1 MTPTRNTS
9 ALILAFIENINR
21 HDIGG
26 LTALMTDDH
35 EFVDSL
41 GMAVRGKDAMR
52 QAWIGYF
59 YLIPDY
65 AIAVDELFAKDD
77 SAAVVGTASGTCAVR
92 GSLLPENGWSIPI
105 AIRCTVRD
113 GQVARWQVFADN
125 EPVRQLM
132 KAGE

>member
-1 MTPTRNTS
+1 VIPTGDTS
-9 ALILAFIENINR
+9 AVLLTFIEKINR

-41 GMAVRGKDAMR
+41 GMAVQGKDAMR

-65 AIAVDELFAKDD
+65 AIAVDELFAKAD
-77 SAAVVGTASGTCAVR
+77 SAALVGTASGTYAVR
-92 GSLLPENGWSIPI
+92 GALLPENRWSIPI
-105 AIRCTVRD
+105 AIRCTVR
-113 GQVARWQVFADN
+113 GGLVARWQVFADN
-125 EPVRQLM
+125 EPVRRLV
-132 KAGE
+132 KPEA

>member
-1 MTPTRNTS
+1 VIPTRDTP
-9 ALILAFIENINR
+9 AVLLDFIEKINR

-65 AIAVDELFAKDD
+65 AIAVDDVFAKDD
-77 SAAVVGTASGTCAVR
+77 SAALVGTASGTCAER
-92 GSLLPENGWSIPI
+92 GKLLPENRWSIPI

-113 GQVARWQVFADN
+113 GFVARWQVFADN
-125 EPVRQLM
+125 EPVRRLM
-132 KAGE
+132 KTGA

>member
-1 MTPTRNTS
+1 VTPTRDPS
-9 ALILAFIENINR
+9 AVVLAFIGKINR
-21 HDIGG
+21 HDVGG

-52 QAWIGYF
+52 QAWISYF
-59 YLIPDY
+59 FLIPDY
-65 AIAVDELFAKDD
+65 AITVDDLFTKDN
-77 SAAVVGTASGTCAVR
+77 SAAVVGTAGGTYAVR
-92 GSLLPENGWSIPI
+92 GELLPENGWSIPI

-113 GQVARWQVFADN
+113 GLVARWQVFADN

-132 KAGE
+132 KTGE